1 MDRAASP
8 AFIEELLKSTNSPC
22 FLLHMAFDD
31 ADVRL
36 TDAWRNVSFAG
47 NTFTANG
54 HFLDFAGLSES
65 AQLQI
70 PSVTVT
76 ASGLDPQWVAVA
88 LNARY
93 LDLPLQIYRAYLDYT
108 QALITSPV
116 LIFEG
121 RMDGLVISDDPSGK
135 CTCVITAGNQFADF
149 ERKAGRHTNSEEQ
162 LSFFNGDLFFENC
175 GALNKQIKWGGK

>member
-1 MDRAASP
+1 MDRSASA
-8 AFIEELLKSTNSPC
+8 AFIAELLKSTNSPC
-22 FLLHMAFDD
+22 FLLGMVFEGVE
-31 ADVRL
+31 VRL
-36 TDAWRNVSFAG
+36 TDAWRHVEFNG
-47 NTFTANG
+47 HTYTANG

-88 LNARY
+88 LQQNY
-93 LDLPLQIYRAYLDYT
+93 LNRPLTIHRAFLDYT
-108 QALITSPV
+108 QALISSPV
-116 LIFEG
+116 LLFEG
-121 RMDGLVISDDPSGK
+121 RMDGLVISYEPGGK

-162 LSFFNGDLFFENC
+162 QVIFPFDLFFENC
-175 GALNKQIKWGGK
+175 GQLNKQIKWGGK

>member
-1 MDRAASP
+1 MNRAASP

-22 FLLHMAFDD
+22 FLLYMAFDE

-47 NTFTANG
+47 HTFTANG

-70 PSVTVT
+70 PNVTVT

-88 LNARY
+88 LNAR
-93 LDLPLQIYRAYLDYT
+93 
-108 QALITSPV
+108 
-116 LIFEG
+116 
-121 RMDGLVISDDPSGK
+121 
-135 CTCVITAGNQFADF
+135 
-149 ERKAGRHTNSEEQ
+149 
-162 LSFFNGDLFFENC
+162 
-175 GALNKQIKWGGK
+175 